1 MAATQQKIEAI
12 KRRQDHK
19 FFNNFRSHA
28 GQPASRPAI
37 RCIHL

>member
-28 GQPASRPAI
+28 GQPFDASI
-37 RCIHL
+37 SKVY